1 MKTDLDN
8 EFESAFLKASSSS
21 IKLPP
26 DIMLKLYAYYKQ
38 ATSGSNYKSAN
49 GDVEL
54 INAFKLNAWLQLTS
68 LTEDEAKQ
76 GYIDL
81 VKKYII
87 KKQ

>member
-81 VKKYII
+81 VKKHII